1 MEFYLKL
8 FWNVLSDRER
18 MGVSAQSDP
27 VRRMAALHRWL
38 AGRFQRAALQR
49 GLANYCR
56 VGVGD
61 SLRVAPLELKE
72 WLAMEIDVTSDRD
85 ILQWSERGA
94 YLHWVIQNDYA
105 GDGQHSDVTQV
116 FPAIVEAVVRHALSR
131 PLSA

>member
-1 MEFYLKL
+1 MILLLLCDYERALPAVQDGEFRGHLTTLLLHHRVSFQDGRSMEFYLKL

-61 SLRVAPLELKE
+61 SLRVAP
-72 WLAMEIDVTSDRD
+72 VS
-85 ILQWSERGA
+85 
-94 YLHWVIQNDYA
+94 H
-105 GDGQHSDVTQV
+105 
-116 FPAIVEAVVRHALSR
+116 
-131 PLSA
+131 